1 MLADILRKYKFEID
15 MCFEFHNLWH
25 IENTLRNFLFMYSIP
40 SAISLKIILFYFHI
54 FYCLISVIDRST
66 NDIESYLGNDNHFL
80 KQAVIRKLIWALKL
94 IFLFKLLIEAYMSNS
109 YLTIKATHVSLTAN
123 LIDVYMMLSHNFFHL
138 FLKPLLDGCIFLE
151 FPLSN
156 TQKDFSRGE
165 TEKQK
170 IFSFCVPNT
179 QGKI

>member
-54 FYCLISVIDRST
+54 FLLLDKCYWSF

-94 IFLFKLLIEAYMSNS
+94 IFLFKLMIEAYMSNF

-156 TQKDFSRGE
+156 TQKDFQE
-165 TEKQK
+165 EKLKTNNQ
-170 IFSFCVPNT
+170 NN
-179 QGKI
+179 